1 VEFHC
6 AAFRIHS
13 STSTGTRGR
22 ASCRGPRS
30 TYSSLSLSVP
40 LSVPLPLSVA
50 PPSSLALSPSLAL
63 PSSLAGASS
72 QGRPPR
78 TVAGIRPVLRCRGA
92 GARGTDCK
100 PDDCAIA
107 A

>member
-22 ASCRGPRS
+22 ASCRGPRP

-50 PPSSLALSPSLAL
+50 PPSSLAL